1 MHRNPRRWSGD
12 RMTIIGVA
20 ILAVLLVIAGLTL
33 RTRNK
38 NIERTEYEH
47 EQQHYNSTN
56 HNKQRKAQRNQSKNA
71 RRKRH

>member
-1 MHRNPRRWSGD
+1 
-12 RMTIIGVA
+12 MTIIGAV

-38 NIERTEYEH
+38 NTERAEYEH
-47 EQQHYNSTN
+47 EQQIHN
-56 HNKQRKAQRNQSKNA
+56 HTSKQARKAQRAQSKNA

>member
-1 MHRNPRRWSGD
+1 
-12 RMTIIGVA
+12 MTYIGVA
-20 ILAVLLVIAGLTL
+20 LLAVLLVIAGLTL

-47 EQQHYNSTN
+47 EQEVHNRN
-56 HNKQRKAQRNQSKNA
+56 HSKQARKAQRTQSKNA